1 MRLLLY
7 NIRYGAG
14 IGKRFHLP
22 VPYSGYL
29 KRTNG
34 NLRQIVRFIK
44 LMNPDLIGLI
54 EVDSGSYRSEKSNQA
69 EAIATELRQYH
80 VYQSKYTSDSMAQI
94 IPLVN
99 KQGNAFLTSQEIHS
113 HRFHYF
119 SDGVKRLVIEL
130 ELEEITA
137 FLVHLSLKFRHRQY
151 QLQELHSMV
160 RNVQKPIIV
169 AGDFN
174 AFWGDRELQLF
185 LAATGLRSANEMAE
199 PSHPSRAPRRQLD
212 YIFHSPEI
220 QVSNFQIPQVR
231 LSDHAPLVCDFE
243 VGPASKTFPIQE

>member
-69 EAIATELRQYH
+69 EAIATELQQYH

-119 SDGVKRLVIEL
+119 SDGVKR
-130 ELEEITA
+130 
-137 FLVHLSLKFRHRQY
+137 
-151 QLQELHSMV
+151 
-160 RNVQKPIIV
+160 
-169 AGDFN
+169 
-174 AFWGDRELQLF
+174 
-185 LAATGLRSANEMAE
+185 
-199 PSHPSRAPRRQLD
+199 
-212 YIFHSPEI
+212 
-220 QVSNFQIPQVR
+220 
-231 LSDHAPLVCDFE
+231 
-243 VGPASKTFPIQE
+243 